1 VERRTLLVKVLSL
14 LITVLFMV
22 VAGREFRAHR
32 TFREPVVAGEGVT
45 AVRTLGDY
53 HPGVKGTVN
62 DCNIYF
68 LDSGK
73 PGATVLVF
81 GGTHPEEPAANLTAE
96 LFVENARVEQGRLLV
111 VIRGNRSA
119 STYTR
124 NGEAYPTFY
133 RIPTSWGEKTYRMGD
148 RCSSPLDSWPDPE
161 VYLHYP
167 TKQMLAYMDIRNLN
181 RAWPG
186 RPDGLLTERTTFAF
200 MELIRRE
207 KVDVFIDLHEAEL
220 EYPVENTIVAHEK
233 AHGVAAMTSMVLTA
247 QEFPVPIGMEFSP
260 VALRGLSHR
269 EVGDNSDAMSM
280 IFEVAE
286 PFLDRIRGIT
296 DETLLLEGKDEF
308 VKKAGEH
315 GLLYAPMDD
324 SGWPIAVRVGR
335 HASTVLQT
343 LETFN
348 TMETPERQILVS
360 GVPRYA
366 ELVDKGLGAFFRD
379 PSGVPQ
385 DRVFYE

>member
-1 VERRTLLVKVLSL
+1 LLVKVLSL

-133 RIPTSWGEKTYRMGD
+133 RIPTPWGEKTYRMGD

-181 RAWPG
+181 RGWPG
-186 RPDGLLTERTTFAF
+186 APTDSSRNGPPSPSWTHPQ
-200 MELIRRE
+200 RE
-207 KVDVFIDLHEAEL
+207 GGRVIDLHEAEL
-220 EYPVENTIVAHEK
+220 EYPWRTP
-233 AHGVAAMTSMVLTA
+233 S
-247 QEFPVPIGMEFSP
+247 SP
-260 VALRGLSHR
+260 TRR
-269 EVGDNSDAMSM
+269 
-280 IFEVAE
+280 
-286 PFLDRIRGIT
+286 
-296 DETLLLEGKDEF
+296 
-308 VKKAGEH
+308 
-315 GLLYAPMDD
+315 
-324 SGWPIAVRVGR
+324 
-335 HASTVLQT
+335 
-343 LETFN
+343 
-348 TMETPERQILVS
+348 
-360 GVPRYA
+360 PRA
-366 ELVDKGLGAFFRD
+366 WL
-379 PSGVPQ
+379 P
-385 DRVFYE
+385 